1 MYKNIDKKT
10 ANKRLNYN
18 SLINQKSSFESQ
30 INTYKMTLAD
40 LEDKYERLDSTYK
53 IIEQILLDLYS
64 RHDFNFDACVKQYN
78 DDGFKWTG
86 SNFDDFEVNI
96 NETVLSDYSNYTVSI
111 SEMLDEIAELKKQYN
126 TQINDMCNSILF
138 VENMANE
145 LSVKLTEYIKENGY
159 EN

>member
-78 DDGFKWTG
+78 
-86 SNFDDFEVNI
+86 
-96 NETVLSDYSNYTVSI
+96 
-111 SEMLDEIAELKKQYN
+111 
-126 TQINDMCNSILF
+126 TQINDMCNSKLF

-145 LSVKLTEYIKENGY
+145 LSVKLTEYIK
-159 EN
+159 